1 MYEVAWRGGYRGR
14 VCSAINSFSLTGR
27 HSLTRRRRHD
37 FTIIRRP
44 HPMADKNQAAP
55 EIYEG
60 KIVALIGGAS
70 NQNEL

>member
-1 MYEVAWRGGYRGR
+1 
-14 VCSAINSFSLTGR
+14 
-27 HSLTRRRRHD
+27 
-37 FTIIRRP
+37 
-44 HPMADKNQAAP
+44 MADKNQAAP